1 MENESFK
8 QISSL
13 VSGRLP
19 EFVRVDHPTLVA
31 FLEAYYEWLQLKDR
45 EGKVLSPMALQD
57 VIDIDGS
64 MDDFISHFKK
74 EYLLDFPEQLA
85 IARETGNPVDVRKL
99 MKNIKSFYRAKG
111 TEKSYEFLFRILY
124 DTAVEFY
131 YPKKDILRVS
141 DGKWYEKVSIK
152 VSNSLGDR
160 IFESVGRV
168 VYQRNSEGK
177 ITSSGKVTDVTIY
190 QQGPYEVAELILTG
204 RNGTFTPGS
213 RGIQFDVDGETLR
226 ELRVYSVVG
235 SVTISDGGSGYAV
248 GDKVVFTSAA
258 SDSGEGAVGT
268 VSLVTSAGAI
278 RKIRI
283 DNFGINYQA
292 APTVSVESIGG
303 SGFSGTSNISSVCV
317 AEGYY
322 INSDGLLSSRKVM
335 QDNHYYQDYSYVLK
349 TEVVVDEYR
358 DALRRLV
365 HPAGLAMFGQVLI
378 KRCAK
383 EDIQN
388 SSALIRYEV
397 PLIGHYAPYT
407 FNTFDNLQDWFSI
420 PGTGASAGINIS
432 SGYNP
437 TFHNS
442 LITAGAFAAI
452 PVEQTT
458 KGNPITNQ
466 IRFQAPSLTAYAPL
480 GLSGFKNAD
489 PFWIVYEHPNRKIEG
504 PVIAQIW
511 RSQLSDFAT
520 WGEHCSVT
528 GGAIGGWTS
537 DFYEDLSLEKK
548 YAFLNYNDTS
558 SFRKITARSFF
569 EMPIG
574 EEFDCR
580 TESREYYAR
589 PIISI
594 TNPLNGQSIKIG
606 ATQLPSLTVRF
617 SVFNFGTE
625 NLNRVG
631 ATRFRVTLDSG
642 NERLLNLGERSALYA
657 TVSAGIHTIKVELVD
672 SSDQPVGISDSV
684 VFSYSV
690 TEGVGVTAND
700 TSAERPPNVVDP
712 LDETQ
717 EGDGGGNGGGN
728 GGGGDDGDLSSSG
741 EIDTSSGNQ
750 VDPTTTT
757 SGGGSGGGTQPQ
769 TFRILYDGLPKTGDP
784 QIDAAYQAEFDL
796 VSERLYLIGES
807 ATGVVG
813 GVEVPVV
820 SYQPY
825 DGVTPASV
833 SVNTD
838 ALASHMFSLGIE
850 PNSPTKKYVSFNLNE
865 SVWDYRMLGQ
875 DLPES
880 GFTGDV
886 SAQGPS
892 NVLATNQ
899 IKTFINKLKP
909 IFGSNVKMT
918 TVGYPYIPFYAGYQG
933 GLPYDPNGG
942 WWTTTVEQ
950 KESRTAWAA
959 TQFESVFEAHDF
971 ANEHVYDY
979 SPRRKDVVDGLAAP
993 SNNIIYTNPT
1003 LGVQYNY
1010 DTSGEQIDEYM
1021 LAGCDAVER
1030 IRTKLNKGAS
1040 FDHIPIYS
1048 RVYIGE
1054 NVFHYTN
1061 TGNLIP
1067 KEDVIEFLVKM
1078 KTKYP
1083 NLAGISFWGQSDYAV
1098 NLLPC
1103 WETVAIPGDP
1113 NYVVPTRIPEW
1124 ASWFTGTLEDWQRY
1138 NAQNVTRARQYQDA
1152 LRDSYVRILFGG
1164 VAPFGDGQLFSGW
1177 TDPKFKTEITKRYND
1192 YTLELYRTIRSL
1204 PGMSV

>member
-160 IFESVGRV
+160 IFESVGRI

-190 QQGPYEVAELILTG
+190 QQGPYDVAELILTG

-235 SVTISDGGSGYAV
+235 SVTISDGGSGYSV

-258 SDSGEGAVGT
+258 GDSGEGAVGT
-268 VSLVTSAGAI
+268 VSLVTSGGSI

-292 APTVSVESIGG
+292 APTVSIETIGG
-303 SGFSGTSNISSVCV
+303 SGFSGTTNTSSVCV

-383 EDIQN
+383 EDIRN

-420 PGTGASAGINIS
+420 PATGSSAGINIP

-442 LITAGAFAAI
+442 LITAGFFPAI

-458 KGNPITNQ
+458 MGNPISNQ

-520 WGEHCSVT
+520 WDEHCSVT
-528 GGAIGGWTS
+528 GGAVGGWTS
-537 DFYEDLSLEKK
+537 DFYDDLSLEKK
-548 YAFLNYNDTS
+548 YAFLNYTDSS

-594 TNPLNGQSIKIG
+594 TNPLNGQSYKVNDF
-606 ATQLPSLTVRF
+606 QDPSVAVRF
-617 SVFNFGTE
+617 SVFNFGAE
-625 NLNRVG
+625 NISRVG
-631 ATRFRVTLDSG
+631 GARFKVNMDSSDSRFVRFLD
-642 NERLLNLGERSALYA
+642 LGGRSVLYSN
-657 TVSAGIHTIKVELVD
+657 VPQGIHTIKVELVD

-684 VFSYSV
+684 VFAFDIIESPSV
-690 TEGVGVTAND
+690 TADDERSPNVADPLGETQVDIGVT
-700 TSAERPPNVVDP
+700 
-712 LDETQ
+712 
-717 EGDGGGNGGGN
+717 GGGSGG
-728 GGGGDDGDLSSSG
+728 SG
-741 EIDTSSGNQ
+741 T
-750 VDPTTTT
+750 
-757 SGGGSGGGTQPQ
+757 GGGSGGGVTGDGGSGTGGGSGGGVTGGGGETQPQ

-784 QIDAAYQAEFDL
+784 QVDAAYQTAFDE

-807 ATGVVG
+807 ATGVVS

-820 SYQPY
+820 TYQPY

-833 SVNTD
+833 SINED
-838 ALASHMFSLGIE
+838 ALAAHLFSLGIE

-865 SVWDYRMLGQ
+865 SVWDARINGMA
-875 DLPES
+875 LPES
-880 GFTGDV
+880 GFTGD
-886 SAQGPS
+886 ATTQGPS
-892 NVLATNQ
+892 NTLAANQ
-899 IKTFINKLKP
+899 IKTFINRLKP
-909 IFGSNVKMT
+909 IFGPNVKMT

-933 GLPYDPNGG
+933 GLPYDPNGA
-942 WWTTTVEQ
+942 WWDTTVEQ
-950 KESRTAWAA
+950 KESRIAWAA
-959 TQFESVFEAHDF
+959 LQFQSVFEAHDF

-979 SPRRKDVVDGLAAP
+979 SPRREDVVNGLVAP
-993 SNNIIYTNPT
+993 TNNTMYSSPT

-1010 DTSGEQIDEYM
+1010 DTYGEALDEWM

-1030 IRTKLNKGAS
+1030 IRTKLNKGPS
-1040 FDHIPIYS
+1040 FEHIPIYS
-1048 RVYIGE
+1048 RVYIGQ

-1067 KEDVIEFLVKM
+1067 KEDVIEFVQKM
-1078 KTKYP
+1078 KSNYP
-1083 NLAGISFWGQSDYAV
+1083 NLAGISFWGQSDYSV

-1124 ASWFTGTLEDWQRY
+1124 ASWFSGTLEEWQEY
-1138 NAQNVTRARQYQDA
+1138 NAQNVTTARQYQDA
-1152 LRDSYVRILFGG
+1152 LRDSYIRILFGG
-1164 VAPFGDGQLFSGW
+1164 VAPFGQDQLFSGW
-1177 TDPKFKTEITKRYND
+1177 TDPKFKIELTKRYNN